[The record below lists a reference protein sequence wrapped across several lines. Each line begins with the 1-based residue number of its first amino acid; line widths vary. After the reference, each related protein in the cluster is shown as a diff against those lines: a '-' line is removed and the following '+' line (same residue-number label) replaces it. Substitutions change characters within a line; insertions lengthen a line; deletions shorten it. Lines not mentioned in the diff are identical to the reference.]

1 MTGDLASTIVPK
13 SDQLNADDLIA
24 GPITITVRDAYVR
37 KGEDQPC
44 YIFYEGDNGKPY
56 KPNKGQ
62 RRLLMLVWKTDES
75 KDFIGRSM
83 TLFRNPDV
91 LWAGKPEGGIQVS
104 HVSHITEAQTHM
116 ITVRRGLRVAM
127 TVKPLAI
134 DNQRGDNG
142 AREVADDLIRRAEA
156 APDVEALAALA
167 EVPGIIKR
175 REWLRDTDPALYD
188 KVGEAFEAR
197 ERELTPA
204 DTATP
209 DNPTAAEGPADDDR
223 GDQFDGTDE
232 APAWRKAVDDHLDA
246 IRAAETVLDLKSA
259 INRFEQH
266 REFLSAD
273 ALAEVE
279 AAENDRAGRL
289 NPLAGG

>member
-134 DNQRGDNG
+134 DNQRGGDNG
-142 AREVADDLIRRAEA
+142 AREVADELMKRALACEGAEA
-156 APDVEALAALA
+156 LTALAAREA
-167 EVPGIIKR
+167 IIKR
-175 REWLRDTDPALYD
+175 RDWLRTEAPDLADAVD
-188 KVGEAFEAR
+188 EAFRIAE
-197 ERELTPA
+197 PDQGA
-204 DTATP
+204 DTLTP

-223 GDQFDGTDE
+223 GEAQVDE
-232 APAWRKAVDDHLDA
+232 TPAWRGAVDAHLER
-246 IRAAETVLDLKSA
+246 IAALETLIDVKGA
-259 INRFEQH
+259 INQFEPNKI
-266 REFLSAD
+266 
-273 ALAEVE
+273 ALPEDVRVEVE
-279 AAENDRAGRL
+279 TEENNALMKFSTAAAG
-289 NPLAGG
+289 